1 MKKKLGILFCLVL
14 AILVIG
20 CASQEKKEDE
30 MYVYYLNADGN
41 TLIQEVYPKKSIE
54 YAIEI
59 LNEHSIVSKQVKVE
73 NYLLKNGSLELYF
86 GGNYY
91 ELDKGK
97 EVLLRAAIVQTMVQ
111 FEDVNF
117 VTFYVDEHP
126 LVDNDG
132 HAVGMMRAEDF
143 VQNTGLSIN
152 SYQTTDLT
160 LYFSNKEGTALKKQ
174 QKSNVRYN
182 ANTAIERLVVEQL
195 MKGTGETG
203 SQSTIP
209 KTTMLLGVSVKDEI
223 CYVNFDSKLST
234 DSYDL
239 DPEVTIYSIVN
250 SVIANSSS
258 VSKVQILIDGA
269 SDVVYK
275 SKVDLSRPLEQNQEF
290 IKE

>member
-1 MKKKLGILFCLVL
+1 MKKKIGILIFL
-14 AILVIG
+14 AVALLMVG
-20 CASQEKKEDE
+20 CASKEKTENE
-30 MYVYYLNADGN
+30 MYIYYLNADGN
-41 TLIQEVYPKKSIE
+41 TLIQEIYPKKTIE
-54 YAIEI
+54 NAIQK
-59 LNEHSIVSKQVKVE
+59 LNEHSVVSKQVKIQ
-73 NYLLKNGSLELYF
+73 NYVLKNGCLELYF
-86 GGNYY
+86 GGEYY

-117 VTFYVDEHP
+117 VTFFVDEHP
-126 LVDNDG
+126 MVDG
-132 HAVGMMRAEDF
+132 EGTIVGMMRAEDF
-143 VQNTGLSIN
+143 VQNTGLSID

-160 LYFSNKEGTALKKQ
+160 LYFSNKDGTKLKEQ
-174 QKSNVRYN
+174 AKSNVRYN
-182 ANTAIERLVVEQL
+182 ANTSIERLVVEQI
-195 MKGTGETG
+195 MKGTSASG

-250 SVIANSSS
+250 SVIANST
-258 VSKVQILIDGA
+258 VTKVQILIDGA

-275 SKVDLSRPLEQNQEF
+275 SKVDLSRPLERNLDL

>member
-1 MKKKLGILFCLVL
+1 MKKKIGILIFL
-14 AILVIG
+14 AVALLMVG
-20 CASQEKKEDE
+20 CASKEKTENE
-30 MYVYYLNADGN
+30 MYIYYLNADGN
-41 TLIQEVYPKKSIE
+41 TLIQEIYPKKTIE
-54 YAIEI
+54 NAIQK
-59 LNEHSIVSKQVKVE
+59 LHEHSVVSKQVKIQ
-73 NYLLKNGSLELYF
+73 NYVLKNGCLELYF
-86 GGNYY
+86 GGEYY

-117 VTFYVDEHP
+117 VTFFVDEHP
-126 LVDNDG
+126 MVDG
-132 HAVGMMRAEDF
+132 EGAIVGMMRAEDF

-152 SYQTTDLT
+152 SYQTTDLI
-160 LYFSNKEGTALKKQ
+160 LYFSNKDGTKLKEQ
-174 QKSNVRYN
+174 AKSNVRYN
-182 ANTAIERLVVEQL
+182 ANTSIERLVVEQI
-195 MKGTGETG
+195 MKGTSASG

-209 KTTMLLGVSVKDEI
+209 KNTMLLGVSVKDEI

-250 SVIANSSS
+250 SVIANST
-258 VSKVQILIDGA
+258 VTKVQILIDGA

-275 SKVDLSRPLEQNQEF
+275 SKVDLSRPLEWNTDL